1 MTNGSPSAPDDNF
14 LEVSYST
21 DGSTW
26 IPIQKVNEANWKD
39 LTITLPLANWS
50 DFADLQVRI
59 AAIPT
64 SLTVL
69 PPVYLDGMLVEVHYD
84 VGPLL
89 VGNDTGSSGS
99 QQQNSFV
106 GPQIPVVV
114 TPSRQLTPSGGQ
126 KNFAANQAPTFNFD
140 LNDLPSSSP
149 SSSSGTGSGGGQP

>member
-1 MTNGSPSAPDDNF
+1 MSGAASVPDDNF

-39 LTITLPLANWS
+39 MTITLPLASWS
-50 DFADLQVRI
+50 DLANLQIRI

-64 SLTVL
+64 SLTVV

-89 VGNDTGSSGS
+89 GSGGNGANPSSP
-99 QQQNSFV
+99 QQGASA
-106 GPQIPVVV
+106 GPQAPVVV
-114 TPSRQLTPSGGQ
+114 TPSKQLAPAGGQ
-126 KNFAANQAPTFNFD
+126 TNFAANQAPTFNFD
-140 LNDLPSSSP
+140 LNDLPTSSP
-149 SSSSGTGSGGGQP
+149 TSSGGTAGNSGQP